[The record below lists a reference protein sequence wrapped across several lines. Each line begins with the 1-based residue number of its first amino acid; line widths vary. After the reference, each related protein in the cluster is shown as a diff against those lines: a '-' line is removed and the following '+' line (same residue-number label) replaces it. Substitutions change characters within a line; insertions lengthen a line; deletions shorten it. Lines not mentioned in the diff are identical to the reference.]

1 MNVTLEKLEVDRLE
15 IGMYV
20 SKLDRCWLETS
31 FLLQGFIIENEEE
44 IKKLKQQCKFVYI
57 DMYLGV
63 QGHNKKGP
71 PGRRKTDSKLD
82 VQKQF
87 PDIKI
92 SDHHD
97 TSEFSEEIKV
107 ASGII
112 DGFDDTLKVFFD
124 RLNEQKTLNVSSLKS
139 NVRPLVKSMI
149 RNPDASIW
157 LTRIRD
163 KGTYIYKH
171 SVGCAIWAIAL
182 GRELGLPVRELNSLA
197 LGALLLDIGKLK
209 LPETILNK
217 KSRLTSEEFTLIKQ
231 HPQYAVDMLVD
242 TPGLNSNIIEMVKY
256 HHERLNGSGYPDGLE
271 NNDIPV
277 YARIAAIVDC
287 YDAITSERL
296 YASPINQSE
305 ALKKLYELRDID
317 FQGEL
322 VEEFIQAVGIY
333 PAGTL
338 VGLSDGTVGVVMCES
353 RHQRL
358 RPKILILLDENKSEI
373 KNTII
378 VDLQKQCLDS
388 NGNTLEIDKSIEPGI
403 YKINPS
409 KLAYF

>member
-20 SKLDRCWLETS
+20 SKLDKCWLETP
-31 FLLQGFIIENEEE
+31 FLLQGFIIESKED
-44 IKKLKQQCKFVYI
+44 LKQLRQHCTFVYI

-63 QGHNKKGP
+63 QGHNKNGS

-82 VQKQF
+82 VAKQF
-87 PDIKI
+87 PNVSVTTHK
-92 SDHHD
+92 D
-97 TSEFSEEIKV
+97 TSEFSDELKV
-107 ASGII
+107 ASNII
-112 DGFDDTLKVFFD
+112 DGFDNTLKIFFD
-124 RLNEQKTLNVSSLKS
+124 RLNEEKTLNVSSLKS
-139 NVRPLVKSMI
+139 NVRPLVKSML

-157 LTRIRD
+157 LVRIRS
-163 KGTYIYKH
+163 KGSYIYKH

-197 LGALLLDIGKLK
+197 LGALLLDIGKLQV
-209 LPETILNK
+209 PEKILNK
-217 KSRLTSEEFTLIKQ
+217 KSRLTPDEFELIKQ
-231 HPQYAVDMLVD
+231 HTEFGVQMLAD
-242 TPGLNSNIIEMVKY
+242 TPGLNANVIEMIRD
-256 HHERLNGSGYPDGLE
+256 HHERFNGSGYPKCKESD
-271 NNDIPV
+271 DIPV

-317 FQGEL
+317 FQAEL

-358 RPKILILLDENKSEI
+358 RPKILILLDKNKKELKS
-373 KNTII
+373 TLI
-378 VDLQKQCLDS
+378 VDLQKQSLTSD
-388 NGNTLEIDKSIEPGI
+388 GNILEIDKSIEPGVYDI
-403 YKINPS
+403 SPS
-409 KLAYF
+409 KLSFF